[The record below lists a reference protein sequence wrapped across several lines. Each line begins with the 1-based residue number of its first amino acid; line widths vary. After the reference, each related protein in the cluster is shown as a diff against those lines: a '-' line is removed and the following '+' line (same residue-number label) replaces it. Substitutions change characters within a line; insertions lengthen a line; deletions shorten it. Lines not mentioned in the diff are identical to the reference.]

1 MKLTTTS
8 KIVLSGAF
16 VVLAACASKVTKY
29 NYPADSDSTKVI
41 GDLQS
46 ELQTD
51 HRSQADV
58 FAKDSFEQ
66 AQKHLDKAKKLQES
80 GAKNEKVLDEA
91 GLAKAYSEKAQEQT
105 ERSKADLSGV
115 ADARQLALE
124 GGAANVRSK
133 QLKDVDDDFA
143 SYVEKSNKGKA
154 TPEKTA
160 EFQKRYSDIELD
172 AITET
177 QLSQSEKW
185 INNAKDMGAEKRAP
199 QSFANA
205 KEDYNNARLVIS
217 TDRHDD
223 AAIDAAVAKSNASAQ
238 RLVEVTREAKTSDI
252 PENVAVDVVTKRH
265 AIDRLNRRVGE
276 SREENAA
283 LMDDNTTLA
292 NKMATDARISQ
303 AIAEAQQSFDKKDA
317 EVYSQGNNIL
327 LRLKT
332 VQFASG
338 KSDIPTAAFAVLGKT
353 KQVIQD
359 LRAKKVVIQ
368 GHTDS
373 TGSAALNKKLSLARA
388 EAVADY
394 LSSDGSVDRS
404 MIEAVGYGDMRPLT
418 TNKTVAGRAQNR
430 RVDVVITPGL
440 NESNLSKR

>member
-1 MKLTTTS
+1 MKLTIS
-8 KIVLSGAF
+8 KMALSAAAIA
-16 VVLAACASKVTKY
+16 LAACASKVTKY

-41 GDLQS
+41 SDLQG

-51 HRSQADV
+51 RRSQADV
-58 FAKDSFEQ
+58 FASDSFEQ
-66 AQKHLDKAKKLQES
+66 AQKHLDKAKKLHED

-91 GLAKAYSEKAQEQT
+91 GLAKAYSDQAQEQT

-115 ADARQLALE
+115 ADARQLALD
-124 GGAANVRSK
+124 GGAANVRAK

-143 SYVEKSNKGKA
+143 AYVEKSNKGKA

-160 EFQKRYSDIELD
+160 EFQKRYSDIELE
-172 AITET
+172 AITKT
-177 QLSQSEKW
+177 QLSQSDKW
-185 INNAKDMGAEKRAP
+185 IDDAKDLGAEKLAP

-205 KEDYNNARLVIS
+205 KDDYNNARLVIS

-223 AAIDAAVAKSNASAQ
+223 EAIDAAVAKSNASAQ

-252 PENVAVDVVTKRH
+252 PENVAVDVVNKRH
-265 AIDRLNRRVGE
+265 SIDRLNRRVGE

-283 LMDDNTTLA
+283 LMDDNTALSDRMTT
-292 NKMATDARISQ
+292 NARINQ
-303 AIAEAQQSFDKKDA
+303 AIADAQQSFDKKDA
-317 EVYSQGNNIL
+317 EVYSQGNDIL

-359 LRAKKVVIQ
+359 LRAKKVVVQ

-373 TGSAALNKKLSLARA
+373 TGSAALNKKLSMARA

-394 LSSDGSVDRS
+394 LSTDGSIDRS
-404 MIEAVGYGDMRPLT
+404 MIEAVGFGDMRPLT
-418 TNKTVAGRAQNR
+418 TNKTAAGRAQNR
-430 RVDVVITPGL
+430 RVDIVITPGL
-440 NESNLSKR
+440 NESNLSQR